1 MPERS
6 LILYLPIATTLLTV
20 LFAASIYRRY
30 LQRGRQCNHLLWWTF
45 GVITYGMGTF
55 AESYITLLGWN
66 PVIFKF
72 WYIVGA
78 LMGGAPL
85 ATGTVWLLLSPRAA
99 LRWSVAL
106 VSVVTVAAVFVILSP
121 IHVAGVDPYLPSGA
135 ALGWQWVRRFS
146 PLINTYAV
154 VFLIGGA
161 GLSAWRFRREALA
174 GGAGAPLAQDRFMGN
189 LLIAVGAILPG
200 IGGASSRAGHTEVLY
215 ITELVGIIL
224 IWLGYRFNIRK
235 RPIAAPDQPAI
246 AGPVS

>member
-30 LQRGRQCNHLLWWTF
+30 VQRGRQGNHLLWWTF
-45 GVITYGMGTF
+45 GVVTYGLGTF

-78 LMGGAPL
+78 LLGGAPL
-85 ATGTVWLLLSPRAA
+85 ATGTVWLLLTPRAA
-99 LRWSVAL
+99 LRWSLAL
-106 VSVVTVAAVFVILSP
+106 VSVVTVAAVCVIFSP
-121 IHVAGVDPYLPSGA
+121 INMAAVDPHLPSGA

-146 PLINTYAV
+146 PFINTYAV

-161 GLSAWRFRREALA
+161 GLSAGRFRREARS
-174 GGAGAPLAQDRFMGN
+174 GGPKASLAQDRFVGN
-189 LLIAVGAILPG
+189 VLIAVGAILPG
-200 IGGASSRAGHTEVLY
+200 IGGAASRVGHTELLY

-224 IWLGYRFNIRK
+224 IWLGYWFNVRK
-235 RPIAAPDQPAI
+235 RPIAVPNRPAAMGSAP
-246 AGPVS
+246 